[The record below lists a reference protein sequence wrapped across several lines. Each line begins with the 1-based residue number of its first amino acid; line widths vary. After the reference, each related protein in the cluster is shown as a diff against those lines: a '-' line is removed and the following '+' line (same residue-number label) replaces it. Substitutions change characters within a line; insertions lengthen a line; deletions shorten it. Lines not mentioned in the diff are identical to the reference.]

1 MMPISRL
8 RASRSAAGVALLLLV
23 MLLAFQAAS
32 AWAASPETLAVGPER
47 LAQGVP
53 TPTPFRFVTP
63 TPFTF
68 VPSTTTTAPAP
79 RAGGFPIELA
89 IPALGAG
96 LAALGGG
103 ATLLR
108 RRRS

>member
-1 MMPISRL
+1 
-8 RASRSAAGVALLLLV
+8 VAVLLLV
-23 MLLAFQAAS
+23 LLLGVQVAS
-32 AWAASPETLAVGPER
+32 AWAAGPEP
-47 LAQGVP
+47 LALGPQVVAQTVP

-63 TPFTF
+63 TPFVF
-68 VPSTTTTAPAP
+68 VPSPATTTPAP
-79 RAGGFPIELA
+79 RAGGFPVEMA